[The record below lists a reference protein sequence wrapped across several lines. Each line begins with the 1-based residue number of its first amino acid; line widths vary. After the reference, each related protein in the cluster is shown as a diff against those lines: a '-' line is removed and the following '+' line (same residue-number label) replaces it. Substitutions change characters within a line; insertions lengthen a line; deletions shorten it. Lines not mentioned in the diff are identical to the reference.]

1 MNEYPRPLLAVDIVL
16 LSQGETHPK
25 VLLVR
30 RGREPYA
37 GTWAFPGGF
46 VELGESRE
54 SAARREL
61 GEETGLVG
69 VALRQLGAFG
79 DPGRDPRGWVVTVAY
94 TGVVP
99 DERAKLVEGDDA
111 AEARWWPTDDL
122 PPLAFDHW
130 KILEYA
136 LQRGVGRGRSA

>member
-1 MNEYPRPLLAVDIVL
+1 M
-16 LSQGETHPK
+16 
-25 VLLVR
+25 LLVR

-46 VELGESRE
+46 VELGESLE

-99 DERAKLVEGDDA
+99 DERAELVEEGDDA
-111 AEARWWPTDDL
+111 AEARWWPTEDL
-122 PPLAFDHW
+122 PPLAFDHG

-136 LQRGVGRGRSA
+136 LQRGVGRGQSA